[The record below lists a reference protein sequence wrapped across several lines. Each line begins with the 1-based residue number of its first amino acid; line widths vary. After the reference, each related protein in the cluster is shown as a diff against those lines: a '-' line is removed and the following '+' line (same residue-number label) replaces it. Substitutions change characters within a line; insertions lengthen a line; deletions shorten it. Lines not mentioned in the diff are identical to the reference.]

1 MSDPTHQSANPLNRS
16 TIGFLIGLGVFAIIT
31 LIRLAG
37 WLEPLNLKWMDAAV
51 RWTVHWGFSP
61 SPENIAVV
69 TIDQTSL
76 EQVHQTMAQ
85 RWPWPRIFYARMIE
99 YLHQQGVRAIVFDM
113 LFTEPEIDRMDI
125 AGETSDAALVDA
137 THKAA
142 MVHHAFMPLRQGLE
156 PDAEKWTALHS
167 TQPFPTNFPALFSG
181 FSLPVFAS
189 MASPSA
195 DLIANARTVGSVFIQ
210 PDRDGII
217 RHSAPLGIQCNG
229 AWFPSLPTAV
239 AWDFLGRPD
248 AARVDG
254 SLQLGSIPCPL
265 TSQGRFIIGW
275 YGNRP
280 GTHSPF
286 AHFSAYSVLRSSA
299 QLDAGLTPDIPPFSF
314 LGKIVYVGSSAPGLS
329 DLKATPLN
337 SNTPG
342 VDIQATMLANILCG
356 HAVARTGTA
365 TGSALLLALCLLVGG
380 GTAHNRRTWWHMIG
394 ILGVLIA
401 LLAFSVA
408 LLALRRIWFDPLP
421 MVAGIG
427 LTWVGVIFSNYLHER
442 RQGLVV
448 RGIFEHYLDRSVVQT
463 LVADPRQVRLGG
475 ERRHATVL
483 FSDVANFTST
493 SEQLNPEQ
501 VVHFMNLYLNAMTE
515 IILAAGGFLDKFVG
529 DEIVAI
535 FGAPQSMPDHAARAC
550 QAVLRMQ
557 ERLRELQPAFRDAGC
572 RTEIF
577 SRTGLSTGELIVG
590 NMGSETRMNY
600 TGMGDTMNL
609 GARIEGV
616 NKVYGTRVLVSGQT
630 AQDAGPD
637 FVWRE
642 VDAVRVK
649 GRATPVSLF
658 ELVGGPAGVSTE
670 ILVRL
675 HGYQA
680 AFAQYRQR
688 HWQEAIAMLEPLATA
703 GDGPSINLLARCRT
717 YVQTPPPADWD
728 GSYTM
733 VTK

>member
-1 MSDPTHQSANPLNRS
+1 
-16 TIGFLIGLGVFAIIT
+16 
-31 LIRLAG
+31 
-37 WLEPLNLKWMDAAV
+37 
-51 RWTVHWGFSP
+51 
-61 SPENIAVV
+61 
-69 TIDQTSL
+69 
-76 EQVHQTMAQ
+76 
-85 RWPWPRIFYARMIE
+85 
-99 YLHQQGVRAIVFDM
+99 
-113 LFTEPEIDRMDI
+113 
-125 AGETSDAALVDA
+125 
-137 THKAA
+137 
-142 MVHHAFMPLRQGLE
+142 
-156 PDAEKWTALHS
+156 
-167 TQPFPTNFPALFSG
+167 
-181 FSLPVFAS
+181 
-189 MASPSA
+189 
-195 DLIANARTVGSVFIQ
+195 
-210 PDRDGII
+210 
-217 RHSAPLGIQCNG
+217 
-229 AWFPSLPTAV
+229 
-239 AWDFLGRPD
+239 
-248 AARVDG
+248 
-254 SLQLGSIPCPL
+254 
-265 TSQGRFIIGW
+265 
-275 YGNRP
+275 
-280 GTHSPF
+280 
-286 AHFSAYSVLRSSA
+286 
-299 QLDAGLTPDIPPFSF
+299 
-314 LGKIVYVGSSAPGLS
+314 
-329 DLKATPLN
+329 
-337 SNTPG
+337 
-342 VDIQATMLANILCG
+342 
-356 HAVARTGTA
+356 
-365 TGSALLLALCLLVGG
+365 
-380 GTAHNRRTWWHMIG
+380 
-394 ILGVLIA
+394 
-401 LLAFSVA
+401 
-408 LLALRRIWFDPLP
+408 
-421 MVAGIG
+421 
-427 LTWVGVIFSNYLHER
+427 
-442 RQGLVV
+442 
-448 RGIFEHYLDRSVVQT
+448 
-463 LVADPRQVRLGG
+463 
-475 ERRHATVL
+475 
-483 FSDVANFTST
+483 
-493 SEQLNPEQ
+493 
-501 VVHFMNLYLNAMTE
+501 LNAMTE